1 MSLLGSLF
9 GRKVRRCYRC
19 ALPAKGTYMGLDYCP
34 TCLTVVPMMMP
45 AVSHDPPFGFP
56 GQRGYDPLGPDP
68 YTLKREGGK
77 P

>member
-1 MSLLGSLF
+1 MN
-9 GRKVRRCYRC
+9 
-19 ALPAKGTYMGLDYCP
+19 LDYCRV
-34 TCLTVVPMMMP
+34 CLDVVQVMHP
-45 AVSHDPPFGFP
+45 AVAHDPPFGFP